1 MYKNV
6 NFNKKI
12 TECKNPN
19 TVLTPPQKKEES
31 FTIWFSVY
39 CILEK
44 VNQYVVTESKSFVAL
59 GMEW

>member
-19 TVLTPPQKKEES
+19 TVLTPPKKKRRALLYG
-31 FTIWFSVY
+31 SV
-39 CILEK
+39 CI
-44 VNQYVVTESKSFVAL
+44 VF
-59 GMEW
+59 